1 LALNNNNNNKLY
13 TVDRNKT
20 AFTIDFVRDNLRFQ
34 AQIQNNTLK
43 NKTIIPGDHYDVSWL
58 TMLDLLSEQSSQ
70 TGNHTNIWP

>member
-1 LALNNNNNNKLY
+1 M
-13 TVDRNKT
+13 T
-20 AFTIDFVRDNLRFQ
+20 
-34 AQIQNNTLK
+34 IQNNTLK

>member
-34 AQIQNNTLK
+34 AHEGCEMESLF
-43 NKTIIPGDHYDVSWL
+43 Y
-58 TMLDLLSEQSSQ
+58 E
-70 TGNHTNIWP
+70 